1 MLEKVLPH
9 AMLKA
14 KPNLELRIRT
24 LKKYWATV
32 YDMLS
37 GKENNNFSWDEHRQM
52 VVTEDAVWN
61 SYINIVEE
69 IDVEDVTTTNNIEE
83 GNNYHECENDVSL
96 DEMDVLATQLQ
107 SLKPNQD

>member
-24 LKKYWATV
+24 LKKYWAT
-32 YDMLS
+32 
-37 GKENNNFSWDEHRQM
+37 
-52 VVTEDAVWN
+52 
-61 SYINIVEE
+61 
-69 IDVEDVTTTNNIEE
+69 
-83 GNNYHECENDVSL
+83 ECENDVSL

-107 SLKPNQD
+107 SLKPNQDGSTFSKKKKKISD

>member
-32 YDMLS
+32 YDML
-37 GKENNNFSWDEHRQM
+37 
-52 VVTEDAVWN
+52 
-61 SYINIVEE
+61 NIVEE

-96 DEMDVLATQLQ
+96 
-107 SLKPNQD
+107 